1 MRKAG
6 LVLLVSAFAVI
17 AIPIY
22 AQTKVSTVPISK
34 DVVVLRLVVGQAP
47 PARVMLLNGGLIRL
61 AVLNGP
67 TLALVPALRGS
78 AVSVNVM
85 EIVTNPATGGEGVRQ
100 LAKVDVPLG
109 AAVRY
114 DVARLSLEI
123 GLTEIRPPAGGQT
136 VQSGNPCTVCCVTCG
151 DLTVCACGVEMDCG
165 KCCCPAGGCGCEIEG
180 SPSNG
185 GPHSAVI
192 AKGCAVTSLKR
203 PSK

>member
-1 MRKAG
+1 MREAW
-6 LVLLVSAFAVI
+6 LIVLLSVFMMIAV
-17 AIPIY
+17 PGY

-47 PARVMLLNGGLIRL
+47 PARVVSLNGGLIRL

-67 TLALVPALRGS
+67 ILALVPVLRGS
-78 AVSVNVM
+78 AISVNVM
-85 EIVTNPATGGEGVRQ
+85 EIVTNPATGCEGVRQ

-123 GLTEIRPPAGGQT
+123 GLTEIKPPAGSET
-136 VQSGNPCTVCCVTCG
+136 VQSGDPCTVCCVTCG
-151 DLTVCACGVEMDCG
+151 DLTVCACGVQMECG
-165 KCCCPAGGCGCEIEG
+165 VCCCPAGGCGCEIERG
-180 SPSNG
+180 PSKG

-192 AKGCAVTSLKR
+192 AKGCAVTRLKH